1 MNNGKAF
8 THRVSREMIERGLS
22 LSPTEKI
29 RWLCRAKR
37 FAYRYVSPDKLA
49 LWLELK
55 QRENYDRQRVVEE
68 D

>member
-1 MNNGKAF
+1 
-8 THRVSREMIERGLS
+8 MIKRGLS